1 MRFLLLTYYAP
12 MGAMGDIAPGE
23 RRMAFSRP
31 ARSAV
36 LGLVA
41 AALGL
46 RRDDPAHAD
55 LERGLGY
62 AVRTDS
68 PGRPFTDYHTAQTPQ
83 QRRGQAFATRRDEVA
98 ADTLNTVLSVREW
111 RSDALYTIALWARA
125 GAAIGLDAIAAA
137 LTHPH
142 FVLYG
147 GRKAGPLGLP
157 LAPRMV
163 DADGLLRAF
172 AVDPIPAE
180 QRQIIDRVLRRARPR
195 DSGGAVEIAFDLD
208 AEVAAE
214 RDRVE
219 TRRDAVV
226 ARSRFQFGE
235 RQEAIVSPGTRDE

>member
-1 MRFLLLTYYAP
+1 MRFLLFTYYAP

-36 LGLVA
+36 LGLVG

-62 AVRTDS
+62 AVRIDS
-68 PGRPFTDYHTAQTPQ
+68 PGRPFTDYHTTQTPQ
-83 QRRGQAFATRRDEVA
+83 QRRGKAFATRREELA

-111 RSDALYTIALWARA
+111 RSDALYTIALWVRA
-125 GAAIGLDAIAAA
+125 GAAIGLDEIAAA
-137 LTHPH
+137 LTHPR

-157 LAPRMV
+157 LAPRFV
-163 DADGLLRAF
+163 NADGLLQAL
-172 AVDPIPAE
+172 AADPVPAE
-180 QRQIIDRVLRRARPR
+180 QRQIIEHVLRCARPR
-195 DSGGAVEIAFDLD
+195 DWGGGAEIAFDLD
-208 AEVAAE
+208 GEIPDKAGH
-214 RDRVE
+214 VE

-226 ARSRFQFGE
+226 ARARFQFGE
-235 RQEAIVSPGTRDE
+235 RREGVVSLGTRDE

>member
-1 MRFLLLTYYAP
+1 MRFLLFTYYAP
-12 MGAMGDIAPGE
+12 MSAMGEIAPGE

-36 LGLVA
+36 LGLIA

-46 RRDDPAHAD
+46 RRDNPAHAQ

-83 QRRGQAFATRRDEVA
+83 QRRGRAFATRRDEIA

-111 RSDALYTIALWARA
+111 RTDALYTIALWERA

-157 LAPRMV
+157 LAPRFV
-163 DADGLLRAF
+163 DGDGLLQAF
-172 AVDPIPAE
+172 AADPVPAE
-180 QRQIIDRVLRRARPR
+180 QRRIIDRILRRARPSG
-195 DSGGAVEIAFDLD
+195 SGGYVEIAFDLD
-208 AEVAAE
+208 GEVAAE
-214 RDRVE
+214 AEYVE
-219 TRRDAVV
+219 TRRDAVA
-226 ARSRFQFGE
+226 ARARFQFGE
-235 RQEAIVSPGTRDE
+235 RREGLISLGTRDE

>member
-1 MRFLLLTYYAP
+1 MRFLLFTYYAP
-12 MGAMGDIAPGE
+12 MMAMGEIAPGE

-55 LERGLGY
+55 LELGLGY

-68 PGRPFTDYHTAQTPQ
+68 AGRPFTDYHTAQTPQ
-83 QRRGQAFATRRDEVA
+83 QRRGRAFHTRCDELA

-111 RSDALYTIALWARA
+111 RTDALYTVALWERA
-125 GAAIGLDAIAAA
+125 TVAIGLDAIAAA
-137 LTHPH
+137 LAHPR

-157 LAPRMV
+157 LAPRFV
-163 DADGLLRAF
+163 EVDGLLAAF
-172 AVDPIPAE
+172 AADPMPAE
-180 QRQIIDRVLRRARPR
+180 QQQIIDELLRRVRPR
-195 DSGGAVEIAFDLD
+195 GSGGSTEIAFDLD
-208 AEVAAE
+208 AEIAAE
-214 RDRVE
+214 RVE
-219 TRRDAVV
+219 TRRDAVA
-226 ARSRFQFGE
+226 ARTRFQFGE
-235 RQEAIVSPGTRDE
+235 RREGVVTLGGGNE

>member
-1 MRFLLLTYYAP
+1 MRFLLFSYYP
-12 MGAMGDIAPGE
+12 LIGAMGEIAPGE

-36 LGLVA
+36 LGLIG

-55 LERGLGY
+55 LEHGLGY

-83 QRRGQAFATRRDEVA
+83 QRRGTAFATRRDELA

-111 RSDALYTIALWARA
+111 RTDALYTIALWERV
-125 GAAIGLDAIAAA
+125 GAALGLDAVAAA
-137 LTHPH
+137 LNRPH
-142 FVLYG
+142 FVLYA

-157 LAPRMV
+157 LAPRFV
-163 DADGLLRAF
+163 DAAGVLQAF
-172 AVDPIPAE
+172 AADPVPAE
-180 QRQIIDRVLRRARPR
+180 QRRIIDRVLQRARPR
-195 DSGGAVEIAFDLD
+195 GSDALTEIAFDLD
-208 AEVAAE
+208 GGVAAE
-214 RDRVE
+214 AEHVE

-226 ARSRFQFGE
+226 SRARFQFGE
-235 RQEAIVSPGTRDE
+235 RREGVVLLGTGNG

>member
-1 MRFLLLTYYAP
+1 MRFLLFTYYSP
-12 MGAMGDIAPGE
+12 MGAMGEIAPGE

-36 LGLVA
+36 LGLVG

-83 QRRGQAFATRRDEVA
+83 QRRGKAFVTRRDELSAV
-98 ADTLNTVLSVREW
+98 TVNTVLSVREW
-111 RSDALYTIALWARA
+111 RTDALYTIALWERA
-125 GAAIGLDAIAAA
+125 GAAVELDAVAAA
-137 LTHPH
+137 LNLPR

-147 GRKAGPLGLP
+147 GRKAAPLGLP
-157 LAPRMV
+157 LAPRFV
-163 DADGLLRAF
+163 EADKLLEAF
-172 AVDPIPAE
+172 AADPVPEE
-180 QRQIIDRVLRRARPR
+180 QRRIIDRILRRIRPR
-195 DSGGAVEIAFDLD
+195 GSRASGEIAFDLD
-208 AEVAAE
+208 VEVAAE
-214 RDRVE
+214 AEHVE

-226 ARSRFQFGE
+226 TRARFHFGE
-235 RQEAIVSPGTRDE
+235 RREGIVSLGTSNG

>member
-1 MRFLLLTYYAP
+1 MRFLLFTYYAP
-12 MGAMGDIAPGE
+12 MGAMGEIAPGE

-36 LGLVA
+36 LGLVG

-62 AVRTDS
+62 AVRTDC

-83 QRRGQAFATRRDEVA
+83 QRRGRAFDTRRDELA
-98 ADTLNTVLSVREW
+98 ADTLNTILSVREW
-111 RSDALYTIALWARA
+111 RTDALYTIALWERAR
-125 GAAIGLDAIAAA
+125 AAIGLDAIAVVLA
-137 LTHPH
+137 HPR

-157 LAPRMV
+157 LAPRFV
-163 DADGLLRAF
+163 EVDGLLAAF
-172 AVDPIPAE
+172 AADPMPAE
-180 QRQIIDRVLRRARPR
+180 QQQIIDRLLRRMRPR
-195 DSGGAVEIAFDLD
+195 GSGGSTEIAFDLD

-214 RDRVE
+214 AERVE
-219 TRRDAVV
+219 TRRDAIA
-226 ARSRFQFGE
+226 ARARFQFGE
-235 RQEAIVSPGTRDE
+235 RREGVVSLGSGNE